1 MASQTSRRVFLR
13 RSAAA
18 TGAGLALPT
27 LLPAHVFPA
36 PGRIGPND
44 KIRCGLIGCGGR
56 GLSIAPKDTVA
67 VADVD
72 KNHVDRAVKKYGD
85 SCEGFS
91 DYRKL
96 LERKDIDAIFC
107 GCPDHWHALVTIH
120 ACQAGKDVYCEK
132 PACCTI
138 PEGRSMIAAA
148 QKYKRVVQIGS
159 QGRSTEGAWRAKTY
173 LENGMCG
180 KIAKVLCWH
189 PENPQGGDPN
199 RNGEPPAYLDWDYW
213 LGPAKDRS
221 YNPDYHPGSFR
232 WYLDLGGGNIRDR
245 GAHIM
250 SVALYLMN
258 ADDAWPVTV
267 EAVGAKPREGALR
280 DVPPRMEVTY
290 EFKDPGWTLSWRQPG
305 VKFGKGQYGAKYEG
319 DKDSLIVDGGD
330 GGTSTEDKANQFKVP
345 DNGVKVFR
353 SPGHHQ
359 NFFDCMR
366 SREKT
371 IMPVE
376 AGVKVAALN
385 NMGNAVYIAGRGKGE
400 PLQLTWDP
408 KTEMFKGAEAMLA
421 NDFLHRPARE
431 KYKIPTPNEV

>member
-1 MASQTSRRVFLR
+1 MSVKTTRRGLLR

-18 TGAGLALPT
+18 GSGLVLPT
-27 LLPAHVFPA
+27 LIPARVLPA
-36 PGRIGPND
+36 PGRVSPND
-44 KIRCGLIGCGGR
+44 KIACGLIGAGGR
-56 GLSIAPKDTVA
+56 GLAIAPKDTIA

-72 KNHVDRAVKKYGD
+72 KNHVDRAVKKFGE
-85 SCEGFS
+85 SCTGYT

-107 GCPDHWHALVTIH
+107 GSPDHWHALITIH

-148 QKYKRVVQIGS
+148 RKYKRVVQIGS
-159 QGRSTEGAWRAKTY
+159 QGRSTEGAWLAKTFIA
-173 LENGMCG
+173 NNQCG
-180 KIAKVLCWH
+180 RITKVLCWH
-189 PENPQGGDPN
+189 PPNPEGGDPGKN
-199 RNGEPPAYLDWDYW
+199 ASPPAHLDWDFW
-213 LGPAKDRS
+213 LGPAKERS

-250 SVALYLMN
+250 SVALYLLN
-258 ADDAWPVTV
+258 ADNAWPVTV
-267 EAVGAKPREGALR
+267 EAVGTKPRDGALR

-290 EFKDPGWTLSWRQPG
+290 EFKSPDWTLSWRQPG
-305 VKFGKGQYGAKYEG
+305 VKFGTGQYGAKYEG
-319 DKDSLIVDGGD
+319 EKESLIVNGGD
-330 GGTSTEDKANQFKVP
+330 GGTTTEDKAKQFKVP
-345 DNGVKVFR
+345 ENGVQVFR

-359 NFFDCMR
+359 NFFDCIR
-366 SREKT
+366 SRET
-371 IMPVE
+371 PIMPVE

-385 NMGNAVYIAGRGKGE
+385 NMGNAVYIAGRDKGE
-400 PLQLTWDP
+400 PLRLTWDP
-408 KTEMFKGAEAMLA
+408 TTEMFKGAEAKLA

-431 KYKIPTPNEV
+431 KYRIPLPSEV